1 MGKRVGVYTKPTRFN
16 LTLTFEQYKFLLK
29 RKEHAK
35 KYDERVKYKDLVKE
49 WGVKQYFMATAMSR
63 GIKQYDY
70 LIWKEEQN
78 AKQNRDSVA
87 GLHQG
92 RSQKVKVIYV
102 QPGSY

>member
-1 MGKRVGVYTKPTRFN
+1 MRKRLSVYIKPTRFN

-35 KYDERVKYKDLVKE
+35 KYSERLKYKDLVKE

-70 LIWKEEQN
+70 RIWKEEQN
-78 AKQNRDSVA
+78 AKQNRNSVS